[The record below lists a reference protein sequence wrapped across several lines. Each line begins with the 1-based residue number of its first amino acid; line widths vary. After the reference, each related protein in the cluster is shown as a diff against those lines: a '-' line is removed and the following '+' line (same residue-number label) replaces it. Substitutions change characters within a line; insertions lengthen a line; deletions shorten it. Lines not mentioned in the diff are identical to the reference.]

1 MEGSV
6 IGVSLGTRL
15 AGIAVMKRRELVV
28 YKVKTF
34 KGAWSKKKQNEIL
47 KLFDTLYDHYNV
59 KCLAIKLVSPLHSS
73 KQVDALT
80 LCFMAQAKDKGIKV
94 ISYPLHEIKKSL
106 GLKKRQS
113 VNEHIAGK
121 YIELRK
127 EYEQEQNSF
136 NPYYTKMFEAIAVA
150 ELVESKTMKY

>member
-6 IGVSLGTRL
+6 IGVSLGTRI
-15 AGIAVMKRRELVV
+15 AGIAVMKRRELLV

-34 KGAWSKKKQNEIL
+34 KGKWSKKKQNEIL
-47 KLFDTLYDHYNV
+47 KLFNKLYDHYDV
-59 KCLAIKLVSPLHSS
+59 KCLAVKIVSPLHSS
-73 KQVDALT
+73 DPVDELT
-80 LCFMAQAKDKGIKV
+80 SCLIARAKDRRIKV
-94 ISYPLHEIKKSL
+94 ITYPLHEIKKSL
-106 GLKKRQS
+106 GLNKKHNLS
-113 VNEHIAGK
+113 EYVAGK

-150 ELVESKTMKY
+150 GIAESKTMKY